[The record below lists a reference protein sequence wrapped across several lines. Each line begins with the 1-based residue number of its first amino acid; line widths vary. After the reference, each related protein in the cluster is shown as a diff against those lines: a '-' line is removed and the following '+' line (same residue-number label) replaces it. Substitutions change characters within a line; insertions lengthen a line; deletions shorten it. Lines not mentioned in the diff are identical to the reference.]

1 MSTHATTL
9 LDITAKYAMV
19 RGNTGHATTSCPSSA
34 STLFNVKP
42 WLFVHVGKL
51 DAVEWHVCESVI
63 EYSHPVIG
71 CHHKWSSLEKS
82 TVEKQLS
89 SLIATAHLMC

>member
-1 MSTHATTL
+1 MLPQVALAVPAHYSMSNL
-9 LDITAKYAMV
+9 GYLYM
-19 RGNTGHATTSCPSSA
+19 
-34 STLFNVKP
+34 
-42 WLFVHVGKL
+42 WEKL

-89 SLIATAHLMC
+89 SLIATTHLMC